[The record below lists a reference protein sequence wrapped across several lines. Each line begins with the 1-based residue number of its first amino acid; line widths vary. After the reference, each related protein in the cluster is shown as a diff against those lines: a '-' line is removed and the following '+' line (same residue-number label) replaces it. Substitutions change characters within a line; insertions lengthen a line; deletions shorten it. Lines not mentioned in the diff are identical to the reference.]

1 LTTLRNALPVIALAV
16 LSLAVAACKGPG
28 ASVAP
33 GGFPTCSPCGTP
45 HAQYVVVANVI
56 TPSLLTFNLGE
67 TKTLNSGNLTPTYK
81 NTSTHL
87 SQPFFI
93 FNDFNS
99 NLWAAE
105 FSGASL
111 TWFSVSATGGSPT
124 SHSISGSSTTLG
136 CPTGVYISPHGTIYV
151 ADPCSLQ
158 GYPTIDEFA
167 AGSSGNVAP
176 VSWIGGATTT
186 LSFPQGI
193 SIDSKG
199 NLWVI
204 DTFGPWIDE
213 FSSSL
218 VSGQNNVAPAGK
230 ITSSALV
237 EPDEIY
243 IDYQSHIWVGDLDGG
258 ASFTPAVSEPA
269 LYEFNGAAGT
279 QNAPLCTIAG
289 SNTGITSTTG
299 QVSVAVDNGGY
310 VYAVDAESPQVSIF
324 DPGQCGN
331 VTPAYTI
338 GGANTSLTYPAAI
351 LVYSTGNDY

>member
-1 LTTLRNALPVIALAV
+1 MTNFRSALPALALAV

-28 ASVAP
+28 SSVAP
-33 GGFPTCSPCGTP
+33 GGFPTCNPCGVP
-45 HAQYVVVANVI
+45 HAQYVVVGDVI
-56 TPSLLTFNLGE
+56 TPGLLTFNLGE

-93 FNDFNS
+93 FNDFSS

-105 FSGASL
+105 YAGASL
-111 TWFSVSATGGSPT
+111 TWFAVSATGGTPT
-124 SHSISGSSTTLG
+124 SHSISGASTTLG
-136 CPTGVYISPHGTIYV
+136 CPTGVYISQNGTIYV
-151 ADPCSLQ
+151 ADPCSTN
-158 GYPTIDEFA
+158 GYPTVDEFA
-167 AGSSGNVAP
+167 AGASGNVAP
-176 VSWIGGATTT
+176 VAWIGGSVTA
-186 LSFPQGI
+186 LGFPQGI

-204 DTFGPWIDE
+204 DTATPSIDK
-213 FSSSL
+213 FPSSL
-218 VSGQNNVAPAGK
+218 ASGQNNIPATGE
-230 ITSSALV
+230 ITSSALS

-243 IDYQSHIWVGDLDGG
+243 IDYQSHIWIGDLLGG
-258 ASFTPAVSEPA
+258 PGDTPAV
-269 LYEFNGAAGT
+269 YEFNSSTGV
-279 QNAPLCTIAG
+279 QSPLCTISG
-289 SNTGITSTTG
+289 SNTGITNSSG

-310 VYAVDAESPQVSIF
+310 VYAVDALNPTINIF

-338 GGANTSLTYPAAI
+338 TGSNTSITNPAAI